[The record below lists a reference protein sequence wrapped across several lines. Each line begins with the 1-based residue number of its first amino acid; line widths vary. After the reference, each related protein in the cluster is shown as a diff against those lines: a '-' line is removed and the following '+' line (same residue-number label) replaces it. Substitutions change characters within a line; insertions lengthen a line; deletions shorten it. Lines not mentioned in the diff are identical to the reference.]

1 MDDTRLGSILL
12 ESKVISE
19 AELEK
24 CLEVQALTGN
34 TRTIGQ
40 ILLEQGRIDR
50 ATLERLVQLQQARR
64 AAQPKT
70 TAPAPEGFGEADLLE
85 HAVRAGAREFVLSE
99 GRPIMVREATN
110 WRALTSEAVRSP
122 EVWEFV
128 RREMGTK
135 VLEELA
141 DRQFVVHDLHK
152 PGLCRGRLTAMRHTD
167 GVAVVGELRSE
178 RVESLSDLGV
188 PIAAKEALAVARGLV
203 LFVGERGEGRTEL
216 LASVMA
222 EMARE
227 AGRYVVV
234 IDDALDSEPSS
245 GGAIVTR
252 RRVGEHV
259 VDYASGLETAV
270 REDPDAILV
279 GSLDAPRAFDL
290 AVRAAEGG
298 RLVVGWMD
306 SSSVAA
312 CLQRALNYYSSF
324 DQPRVRQSLATVLRS
339 VCVRHLVPARAE
351 NRMLPATELLV
362 VDDAARDVIRSG
374 DLDNL
379 SLLIRAEGSANGH
392 ALDTSLAAMVREKR
406 VRIEDAYA
414 RAEDKA
420 WLLDRIS
427 VLRPEGVSE

>member
-50 ATLERLVQLQQARR
+50 ATLERLVQLQQSRR
-64 AAQPKT
+64 TAQRQVAPVPQEGLVDGDVIAA
-70 TAPAPEGFGEADLLE
+70 AMR
-85 HAVRAGAREFVLSE
+85 VGAREFVVSE
-99 GRPIMVREATN
+99 GRPIMVREAAN
-110 WRALTSEAVRSP
+110 WRPLTTEVVRSP
-122 EVWEFV
+122 EVWDFV
-128 RREMGTK
+128 RREMGTA

-141 DRQFVVHDLHK
+141 DRQFVVHDLHRE
-152 PGLCRGRLTAMRHTD
+152 GLCRGRLTAMRHTD
-167 GVAVVGELRSE
+167 GVAVVAELRPE
-178 RVESLSDLGV
+178 HALPLADLGV
-188 PIAAKEALAVARGLV
+188 PPGAATALSGNRGLV
-203 LFVGERGEGRTEL
+203 LFVGERGEGRSEL
-216 LASVMA
+216 LAAVLA
-222 EMARE
+222 EMAKE

-234 IDDALDSEPSS
+234 LDDALDCVPPS
-245 GGAIVTR
+245 GGALVTR

-259 VDYASGLETAV
+259 VDYAAGLRTAV

-279 GSLDAPRAFDL
+279 GCLDEPQTFDL

-306 SSSVAA
+306 ASSVAG
-312 CLQRALNYYSSF
+312 CLQRALNYYSPF
-324 DQPRVRQSLATVLRS
+324 DVARVRQSLATVLRS
-339 VCVRHLVPARAE
+339 VCVRHLVPARAGD
-351 NRMLPATELLV
+351 RMLAATELLV

-379 SLLIRAEGSANGH
+379 SLLIRAEGSSNGH
-392 ALDTSLAAMVREKR
+392 ALDGSLAAMVREKL

-414 RAEDKA
+414 RAEDKS
-420 WLLDRIS
+420 WLLDRIA
-427 VLRPEGVSE
+427 VQRLEGVTE

>member
-64 AAQPKT
+64 TTPRPLTPPGDGAQI
-70 TAPAPEGFGEADLLE
+70 EGDLLAA
-85 HAVRAGAREFVLSE
+85 AVGVGARELVVSE
-99 GRPIMVREATN
+99 GRPVMVREAAN
-110 WRALTSEAVRSP
+110 WRALTTEVVKSP
-122 EVWEFV
+122 EVWDFV
-128 RREMGTK
+128 RREMGTA

-141 DRQFVVHDLHK
+141 DRQFVVHDMHR

-167 GVAVVGELRSE
+167 GVAVVAELRPEHSKPLTE
-178 RVESLSDLGV
+178 LGV
-188 PIAAKEALAVARGLV
+188 PPAAASALTANRGLV
-203 LFVGERGEGRTEL
+203 LFVGERGEGRSEL
-216 LASVMA
+216 LAAVLA
-222 EMARE
+222 EMAKE

-234 IDDALDSEPSS
+234 LDDALDSTPPT
-245 GGAIVTR
+245 GGALVTR
-252 RRVGEHV
+252 RRVGDHV
-259 VDYASGLETAV
+259 VDYASGLRMAV

-279 GSLDAPRAFDL
+279 GCLDHPDAFDL

-306 SSSVAA
+306 ASSVAS
-312 CLQRALNYYSSF
+312 CLQRALNYYSLF
-324 DQPRVRQSLATVLRS
+324 DVARVRQSLATVLRS
-339 VCVRHLVPARAE
+339 VCVRHLVPARAGD
-351 NRMLPATELLV
+351 RMLPATELLL
-362 VDDAARDVIRSG
+362 VDEAARDVIRSG
-374 DLDNL
+374 DLENL

-392 ALDTSLAAMVREKR
+392 SLDGSLVAMVREKL

-414 RAEDKA
+414 RAEDKS
-420 WLLDRIS
+420 WLLDRVS
-427 VLRPEGVSE
+427 VARVDGGTE